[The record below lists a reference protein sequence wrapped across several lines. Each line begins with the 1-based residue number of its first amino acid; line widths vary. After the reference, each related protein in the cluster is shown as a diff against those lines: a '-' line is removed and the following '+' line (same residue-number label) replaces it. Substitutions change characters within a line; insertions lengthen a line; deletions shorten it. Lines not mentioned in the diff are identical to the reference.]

1 VSWFNRFF
9 NKDKDDFELI
19 RKDIPLSTIARWYIY
34 DTELGE
40 PNEVSNVLG
49 LNMVSDEGD
58 EKEREDSELRL
69 RRIEYLLPFIHS
81 MSDVAADIISG
92 IQIKEI
98 LEKNPDAEEE
108 IESELDLMRTMY
120 KVISLSSLIGAFSS
134 AMEIGLI
141 HEGNIEYAEW
151 ENRVINE

>member
-1 VSWFNRFF
+1 MSWFNRFF

>member
-1 VSWFNRFF
+1 MSWFNRFF

-58 EKEREDSELRL
+58 EKEREDSQLRL
-69 RRIEYLLPFIHS
+69 GRIEYLLPFIHA

>member
-1 VSWFNRFF
+1 MSWFDRLF
-9 NKDKDDFELI
+9 KRDEDDFELV

-40 PNEVSNVLG
+40 PNEVSTVLG
-49 LNMVSDEGD
+49 LNMVSEEGD
-58 EKEREDSELRL
+58 EKEREDSELR
-69 RRIEYLLPFIHS
+69 IKNVEYLLPFIHA

-98 LEKNPDAEEE
+98 LEKNPEAEEE
-108 IESELDLMRTMY
+108 INTELDLMRTMY